1 MKYSPAALFVAIF
14 FISSCGQKPTENA
27 TSFKPDSLNQVK
39 ELKEQKDSTRA
50 GLVVATNLTPF
61 RDRADM
67 NYAGR
72 IGDYIYYCSAKGI
85 VERSDT
91 TGSNRQKLFDL
102 KVHFI
107 IDKVYLLPLTDDD
120 YIISWQ
126 ETTYSGLNS
135 NVIRISTSKEQ
146 PLWTINYKAPD
157 PGIPVV
163 SNGCVYLSTL
173 GIISKVNIENGQHE
187 WLHDSL
193 YETTSLKY
201 KRFDM
206 PRLYNHT
213 VVFFDFPIQGRKGKR
228 DSIWVD
234 DRTGKVIR

>member
-1 MKYSPAALFVAIF
+1 MKYSPAALLLAIF
-14 FISSCGQKPTENA
+14 IISSCGQKPSENA
-27 TSFKPDSLNQVK
+27 KSLNIDSINQVK
-39 ELKEQKDSTRA
+39 EQNDSTRK
-50 GLVVATNLTPF
+50 GVVVATNLTPV

-67 NYAGR
+67 NYAAR
-72 IGDYIYYCSAKGI
+72 IGDHIYYCSSKGI
-85 VERSDT
+85 VERTDTVGSD
-91 TGSNRQKLFDL
+91 RQKLFDL

-107 IDKVYLLPLTDDD
+107 IDKVYLLPLTEND

-126 ETTYSGLNS
+126 ETTYLGLNS
-135 NVIRISTSKEQ
+135 YVMRFSANNSRPSWS
-146 PLWTINYKAPD
+146 INYKAPD

-173 GIISKVNIENGQHE
+173 GIISKVNLESGQHE

-234 DRTGKVIR
+234 DRTGKLIR